1 MMTNRAKGFSQLI
14 GQIISPLIYE
24 ALDIE
29 FFGLP
34 TVTNIKVSSDFS
46 YADVFIST
54 MENKDK
60 IEQELRKHAF
70 NIQKELNQK
79 LQKKRVPRLRFKADY
94 TPEQTERFNHLM
106 NS

>member
-1 MMTNRAKGFSQLI
+1 MMTDRAKGFSQLI
-14 GQIISPLIYE
+14 GQIISPFIYD

-34 TVTNIKVSSDFS
+34 TVTHIKVSKDLS

-54 MENKDK
+54 MENKEM
-60 IEQELRKHAF
+60 IEKVLKKHVF

-79 LQKKRVPRLRFKADY
+79 LQKRKVPRLRFKTDY
-94 TPEQTERFNHLM
+94 TPEKTERFNHLM